1 MKILVTGAHGFI
13 GKNLGL
19 QMAEQGHQML
29 AVRRD
34 LDESMLLAMLREADA
49 ICHLAGANRPQT
61 EAEFEEVNCGLTR
74 RLCELAAQTGKSLP
88 IVFSSSSQV
97 GENENPYARSK
108 QQAEDIVIDH
118 GRRTGAPVKILRLPN
133 VFGKWCRPNY
143 NSVVATF
150 CHNIAHDLQIS
161 IHDASRKL
169 RLVYVDD
176 LVQDLIRMF
185 KNEFAGDVYRTAS
198 PIYETTVG
206 ELANDLQEFHKGRDN
221 LMVGEVGRG
230 YHRALYST
238 YLSYLPVNRFS
249 YRIRA
254 HRDARGVF
262 CEMLKTPASGQVSFF
277 TALPGV
283 TRGGHYHH
291 SKNEK
296 FLVLKGRAR
305 FRFCQLLTVER
316 YELETS
322 DEQPEIVETIP
333 GWAHDITN
341 VGESE
346 MLVLLWANELFDRSN
361 PDTFSMPVQ

>member
-1 MKILVTGAHGFI
+1 MKILVTGARGFI
-13 GKNLGL
+13 GQNLGL
-19 QMAEQGHQML
+19 QLAEQGHQVL
-29 AVRRD
+29 AFGRD
-34 LDESMLLAMLREADA
+34 SDESVLLAMLQEADTV
-49 ICHLAGANRPQT
+49 CHLAGVNRPQT
-61 EAEFEEVNCGLTR
+61 EEEFEEVNYGLTR

-97 GENENPYARSK
+97 GENESAYARSK
-108 QQAEDIVIDH
+108 EQAENLVIDY
-118 GRRTGAPVKILRLPN
+118 GRRTDAPVKILRLPN

-169 RLVYVDD
+169 RLIYVDD
-176 LVQDLIRMF
+176 LVHDLIRIF
-185 KNEFAGDVYRTAS
+185 KDGLAGDIYGTAG
-198 PIYETTVG
+198 PVYETTVG
-206 ELANDLQEFHKGRDN
+206 ELAHDLQEFHKGHDS

-238 YLSYLPVNRFS
+238 YLSYLPTNRFS
-249 YRIRA
+249 YRVKP

-262 CEMLKTPASGQVSFF
+262 CEMLKTSASGQVSFF

-296 FLVLKGRAR
+296 FLVVKGRAKFR
-305 FRFCQLLTVER
+305 FRQLLTGER
-316 YELETS
+316 HELEAS
-322 DEQPEIVETIP
+322 AEQPEIVETIP
-333 GWAHDITN
+333 GWTHDITN
-341 VGESE
+341 IGDSE
-346 MLVLLWANELFDRSN
+346 MVVVLWANELFDRAN